1 MVPQLNQA
9 CHQILYLVDADG
21 ADAAGVE
28 RPGPALVDVGAA
40 LEGISGEALL
50 AGAHVAEP
58 VRGGRLADGVLAAR
72 VRRAGATV
80 CSVVVGK
87 EKEKWLMGALVSQYL
102 SVT

>member
-1 MVPQLNQA
+1 MVPQLIEA
-9 CHQILYLVDADG
+9 CQQILYLVDADG

-58 VRGGRLADGVLAAR
+58 VRGGGLADGVLAAR
-72 VRRAGATV
+72 VGRAGATV
-80 CSVVVGK
+80 C
-87 EKEKWLMGALVSQYL
+87 
-102 SVT
+102 